1 MARVLARAV
10 PQMKTRMKTPYVRP
24 EGHVA
29 PERLHRPKRGR
40 SGPCRRRCRS
50 RGGGDGSHAWCDR
63 QARGATSSARE
74 GERRGLNVARRD
86 SFVTR
91 ASAPSTAHDRSIG
104 PSVHHQGG
112 YPRLWSNRSNRSNRS
127 GPRHVPTKYYFRWMG
142 SHARAPTRSGT
153 TLDPGIESD
162 ASRRYIQISA
172 FARCFSGRGW
182 VGEETTRWPPSG
194 VVVGAR
200 RREGVLGSPS
210 TRGRPRRR
218 QVDGRRSP
226 VADLLYFLK
235 SREIYKTLGGTVLF
249 FEVVKS
255 LQT

>member
-1 MARVLARAV
+1 M
-10 PQMKTRMKTPYVRP
+10 
-24 EGHVA
+24 A

-40 SGPCRRRCRS
+40 SGPCRRCCRS

-63 QARGATSSARE
+63 QARGATRSARE
-74 GERRGLNVARRD
+74 GERRGLNVACRN
-86 SFVTR
+86 SFVPR
-91 ASAPSTAHDRSIG
+91 ASAPSTAIDRSVRLSTTKEDIRVCGRIG
-104 PSVHHQGG
+104 RIGRIGLVHATYQ
-112 YPRLWSNRSNRSNRS
+112 RSTR
-127 GPRHVPTKYYFRWMG
+127 
-142 SHARAPTRSGT
+142 TRSGT

-182 VGEETTRWPPSG
+182 VGEETTSCPPPSG

-226 VADLLYFLK
+226 VAGRGSTVFFKK
-235 SREIYKTLGGTVLF
+235 S
-249 FEVVKS
+249 
-255 LQT
+255 

>member
-1 MARVLARAV
+1 
-10 PQMKTRMKTPYVRP
+10 MKTPYVRP

-63 QARGATSSARE
+63 QARGATRSARE
-74 GERRGLNVARRD
+74 GERRGLNVACRN
-86 SFVTR
+86 SFVPR
-91 ASAPSTAHDRSIG
+91 ASAPSTAIDRSVRLSTTKEDIRVCGRIG
-104 PSVHHQGG
+104 RIGRIGLVHATYQRSTHLGSF
-112 YPRLWSNRSNRSNRS
+112 PREGANS
-127 GPRHVPTKYYFRWMG
+127 FRN
-142 SHARAPTRSGT
+142 
-153 TLDPGIESD
+153 DPG
-162 ASRRYIQISA
+162 SRNREWRLEEIHTDLRVCA
-172 FARCFSGRGW
+172 LLFGEGVGRKQ
-182 VGEETTRWPPSG
+182 RAAPPPSG

-226 VADLLYFLK
+226 VAGRGSTVFFKK
-235 SREIYKTLGGTVLF
+235 S
-249 FEVVKS
+249 
-255 LQT
+255 